1 MSKIGLFALFA
12 AKVMQVRRRTWL
24 LVGLGIVL
32 VLGLMVWAALALI
45 GWLFGQAQGW
55 SAALPGVAQETLTTV
70 EQQVERVAPG
80 AREKVAEWVPVLKP
94 QSPSLRE
101 VSGTD
106 IAPVPRY
113 PGLVRTYWHREGR
126 LVSVHYE
133 GSAELAAVLEH
144 YLRGFAG
151 LGYAHALQSA
161 APEGETHLWTQGKQR
176 YEVRFLVS
184 SEGRIAV
191 RLETQLPR

>member
-1 MSKIGLFALFA
+1 MRKFGLFALFA
-12 AKVMQVRRRTWL
+12 AKVLQVRRRTWL
-24 LVGLGIVL
+24 WLGLGVAL
-32 VLGLMVWAALALI
+32 VLGLMVWAAVALI

-55 SAALPGVAQETLTTV
+55 SATLPGAARDTLATV

-80 AREKVAEWVPVLKP
+80 ARDMVAEWVPVLKP
-94 QSPSLRE
+94 QAPSLRE

-133 GSAELAAVLEH
+133 GHAALPAVLDH
-144 YLRGFAG
+144 YQRGFAG
-151 LGYAHALQSA
+151 LGYVHALQSA
-161 APEGETHLWTQGKQR
+161 SPERETHRWTLARQAFEVEIQGKPEGGVM
-176 YEVRFLVS
+176 VR
-184 SEGRIAV
+184 IDT
-191 RLETQLPR
+191 RLP